1 MLSPDLLMM
10 YGPNHDFFRDLECVV
25 LEADPESLQ
34 VISINPV
41 VSDLF
46 GYAPHRCRERNFLLG
61 ELVHPDDHEF
71 VTARL
76 ARLFEQAP
84 MEVQFRA
91 VRADGHALRVRGIFT
106 LTAGE
111 AGGRRQLYGLLCAHR
126 DVSESQNLTE
136 DRLQLALDAA
146 NMGVWDW
153 NVEDSTVFWSE
164 NLYRLHGFRR
174 EELGNLFD
182 NYSRLVERVHP
193 EDVDRVQETVRQALD
208 TGQDYDIEY
217 RFRLPDESYRW
228 IHVKGRIYSEPGVG
242 PIRIAGTAQDITAG
256 KKVALALQAELM
268 ERKRAEAE
276 LTRLAETLESRVDE
290 RTSKLKETNELLMH
304 EIFERRRTE
313 RELARTNQKLV
324 QSNRELQDFAYIASH
339 DLKEPLRKI
348 STFADLLQYDSRD
361 HLDEDGRFYLQR
373 MQESASRMMALIDDL
388 LQFSRIKTSG
398 RAFSKID
405 LNEILANVLSDI
417 ELGIADVNG
426 TVIVEGMP
434 SINADPTQMR
444 QLFQNLITNALK
456 FRRKEV
462 TPLVRV
468 FAEQA
473 EDEQSSEIEVCRLV
487 VEDNGIGLDEQ
498 YADRI
503 FAPFQRL
510 HTEYEG
516 TGMGL
521 AICRR
526 IVERHHGN
534 IHVASKPG
542 GGSRFVID
550 FPLHHLDA
558 NEET

>member
-1 MLSPDLLMM
+1 MPAPDFLMM
-10 YGPNHDFFRDLECVV
+10 NGSNRDFFNDLECVV

-34 VISINPV
+34 FISINSV
-41 VSDLF
+41 VNDLF
-46 GYAPHRCRERNFLLG
+46 GYPPDRCQVRNFLLG
-61 ELVHPDDHEF
+61 ELVHPDDVEF
-71 VTARL
+71 VAARL
-76 ARLFEQAP
+76 ARLCEGAP

-91 VRADGHALRVRGIFT
+91 VRADGQSIRVRGLFT
-106 LTAGE
+106 LTPGE
-111 AGGRRQLYGLLCAHR
+111 TGARRNLYGLLCEHR
-126 DVSESQNLTE
+126 DVSESINLTE

-153 NVEDSTVFWSE
+153 NVEDSTIFWSE
-164 NLYRLHGFRR
+164 NVYRLHGFKR
-174 EELGNLFD
+174 EELGNLFE
-182 NYSRLVERVHP
+182 NYLTLVERVHP
-193 EDVDRVQETVRQALD
+193 QDVERVQETVRQALS
-208 TGQDYDIEY
+208 TGHDYEIEY
-217 RFRLPDESYRW
+217 RFRLPEGPYRW
-228 IHVKGRIYSEPGVG
+228 IHVKGRIYTASGVG
-242 PIRIAGTAQDITAG
+242 PIRIAGTAQDITAP
-256 KKVALALQAELM
+256 KTAELAAQAELV

-290 RTSKLKETNELLMH
+290 RTSKLQETNALLMH
-304 EIFERRRTE
+304 EIVERRRTE

-324 QSNRELQDFAYIASH
+324 QSNRELQEFAYIASH

-361 HLDEDGRFYLQR
+361 DLDEDARFYVER

-388 LQFSRIKTSG
+388 LQFSRIKTSEQ
-398 RAFSKID
+398 AFRKTD

-417 ELGIADVNG
+417 ELGIRDANG
-426 TVIVEGMP
+426 TVKVEGMP

-456 FRRKEV
+456 FRRKDV
-462 TPLVRV
+462 TPQVRV
-468 FAEQA
+468 FAELA
-473 EDEQSSEIEVCRLV
+473 ADEKLADVRVCRLI
-487 VEDNGIGLDEQ
+487 VEDNGIGFDEQ
-498 YADRI
+498 YSDRI

-534 IHVASKPG
+534 IQVASKPG
-542 GGSRFVID
+542 GGSRFVIEL
-550 FPLHHLDA
+550 PPRHLDA
-558 NEET
+558 NDEE